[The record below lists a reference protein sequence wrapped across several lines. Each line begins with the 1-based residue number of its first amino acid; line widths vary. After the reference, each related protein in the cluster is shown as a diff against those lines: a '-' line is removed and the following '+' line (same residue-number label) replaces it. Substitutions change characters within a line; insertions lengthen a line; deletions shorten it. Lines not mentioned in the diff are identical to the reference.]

1 MGGFIFGTTYVKAGY
16 VVDDAVENSGT
27 LIVETGGQVEGTQVW
42 GTLDVSG
49 GVAWDTVLHGGK
61 MNVGNGAGGS
71 DYHTQVDDGGVL
83 NVTNLGTSLYANI
96 NNGTEHVASGGTSK
110 YTTVGFGTMTVDHGG
125 VAQNTTVDSC
135 SNEFVS
141 GIDMNA
147 TLNGGMQ
154 HVAAGGISW
163 LAHAENNGG
172 LIVETGGIAAGA
184 TLDKN
189 CWMFV
194 GAGGIAE
201 VTKFN
206 GPNASMTFADWHD
219 SNGATVIGVGV
230 SDEIDFRGMVAG
242 PGATLT
248 CTENAQNTQA
258 VLTLKDA
265 LGQTTSLTLLGQ
277 HSAAEFSYGF
287 DGAGG
292 IAVTDHGLSLLGS
305 LGHILL

>member
-1 MGGFIFGTTYVKAGY
+1 MGGFIFGTTYVHNGY
-16 VVDDAVENSGT
+16 VVADTVENSGT

-49 GVAWDTVLHGGK
+49 GVAWDTILHGGT

-71 DYHTQVDDGGVL
+71 DYNTQVNDGGVL
-83 NVTNLGTSLYANI
+83 NITNLGTSVDATVY
-96 NNGTEHVASGGTSK
+96 NGTEHVADGGTSQ
-110 YTTVGFGTMTVDHGG
+110 YSTINSGTMTVDHGG
-125 VAQNTTVDSC
+125 VAENTTLDFYGH
-135 SNEFVS
+135 EYVS

-147 TLNGGMQ
+147 TVNGGMQ
-154 HVAAGGISW
+154 DIKAGGISW

-172 LIVETGGIAAGA
+172 LIVETGGIAAGT
-184 TLDKN
+184 TLDKG

-194 GAGGIAE
+194 EAGGSAE

-206 GPNASMTFADWHD
+206 GPNASMTFLDWHD
-219 SNGATVIGVGV
+219 SVGATVAGLGV
-230 SDEIDFRGMVAG
+230 SDQIDLRGMVAG
-242 PGATLT
+242 TGTTLT

-265 LGQTTSLTLLGQ
+265 IGQTTSLTLMGN
-277 HSAAEFSYGF
+277 HSAAEFSYAF